1 MADVR
6 CQMCGKPNPPEL
18 EECQFCGARIK
29 PVLASTPADSRP
41 IEAGEEPIS
50 KDASEFEKVKPAEEG
65 SISSAENESPA
76 EPSSDESLHLPS
88 AATPG
93 SDSSKGVPDELS
105 GLGEAASED
114 GEAPDWLASLRS
126 DKPVEPE
133 PVSSVEEEATT
144 ELGDEDW
151 IARLGGEMKAVTP
164 EPPAGGRSAVEA
176 LPESASEGGLP
187 DRLQS
192 LQPSESGVQELPAAS
207 PAISAERETGGPV
220 PAEDLPDWLNQ
231 LEETAAE
238 PEPTPPV
245 GGAESVPDWLS
256 NLRPESGT
264 LAALFGGEPQAE
276 SSSSGETPDQLSP
289 LQADVNAAEA
299 VEKHKDDFGVVSE
312 PAAQTQETGPLPE
325 WLAGID
331 RTAPPSGGTPAL
343 IDIDDE
349 GNPPGEKGETAFSL
363 EAPDWLFKLDPEQG
377 AEKGTEKEEDQ
388 LVPGDLESA
397 ELPSWVQAMRPLESV
412 VAEAMTAP
420 QEDARVTEQ
429 SGPLAGLRGVLPSGP
444 GLGPLRKP
452 PAYSVKLRVS
462 DGQQR
467 YAAYLDRLVT
477 GETKPRAVGTK
488 RLTSNRLWRWLIALL
503 LILAV
508 GVPLFRGVQVAP
520 ETSSLS
526 SDKGAAFTLIGGL
539 PADTPVLIV
548 FDYDP
553 ALSGELEATAAPFI
567 GKLLRKGTPLAF
579 ISTSPTGPA
588 LAERFMQ
595 TTPLVSSHQ
604 YRRGEQYVNLGYLA
618 GGPAGMLYFA
628 GDPTAAM
635 PTTVDGKPAWETGPL
650 QGIQGLSNFA
660 AFILLTDNADTGRNW
675 IEQVGPRL
683 GNTPMIMII
692 STQAEPLVRPY
703 FDSGQLKGLVSGL
716 ADAKIYEQ
724 SDNRPGLAH
733 LYWSSFSIGT
743 LVAVLLIVIG
753 AIWSAVTGWRARR
766 RNPGEEA

>member
-29 PVLASTPADSRP
+29 PILASTPVDSRP
-41 IEAGEEPIS
+41 IEAEEEPIG

-65 SISSAENESPA
+65 PISSAENESPA
-76 EPSSDESLHLPS
+76 ELSSDKSLPLPS

-93 SDSSKGVPDELS
+93 SDSSKGLPGGLP
-105 GLGEAASED
+105 GLGEAASE
-114 GEAPDWLASLRS
+114 GEETPDWLAGLRS
-126 DKPVEPE
+126 DE
-133 PVSSVEEEATT
+133 SVESAPASDAEEAAA
-144 ELGDEDW
+144 ELGNEDW
-151 IARLGGEMKAVTP
+151 IARLGDEMKAVTP
-164 EPPAGGRSAVEA
+164 EPPAGGQPAVEA
-176 LPESASEGGLP
+176 LTESASEGGLL

-192 LQPSESGVQELPAAS
+192 LQLSESGVQEPPAAS
-207 PAISAERETGGPV
+207 PAISAEREDGGPV
-220 PAEDLPDWLNQ
+220 PAEDMPDWLNQ
-231 LEETAAE
+231 PEETAAE
-238 PEPTPPV
+238 PEPTPSV

-256 NLRPESGT
+256 SLRPESGT
-264 LAALFGGEPQAE
+264 LAALFGSEPQAE
-276 SSSSGETPDQLSP
+276 SSPSGETPDQLSP

-299 VEKHKDDFGVVSE
+299 VEKHKDDIGVVSE

-343 IDIDDE
+343 IDDE

-363 EAPDWLFKLDPEQG
+363 EAPDWLFKLNPEQG
-377 AEKGTEKEEDQ
+377 AEKGTEKEENQ
-388 LVPGDLESA
+388 LAPGDLESA

-412 VAEAMTAP
+412 VAEAMTSP

-429 SGPLAGLRGVLPSGP
+429 TGPLAGLRGVLPSGP

-520 ETSSLS
+520 ETSSLL
-526 SDKGAAFTLIGGL
+526 SDKGAASTLIGGL
-539 PADTPVLIV
+539 PENIPVLIA

-567 GKLLRKGTPLAF
+567 DKLLRKGTPLAF

-628 GDPTAAM
+628 GDPTNAM

-650 QGIQGLSNFA
+650 QGVQGLSHFA

-692 STQAEPLVRPY
+692 STQAEPLMRPY

-716 ADAKIYEQ
+716 ADAMIYEQ

-733 LYWSSFSIGT
+733 LYWSSFSVGT
-743 LVAVLLIVIG
+743 LVAALLIVIG

>member
-29 PVLASTPADSRP
+29 PVLASTPVDSRP

-50 KDASEFEKVKPAEEG
+50 KDASEFEKVEPAEKG
-65 SISSAENESPA
+65 PISSAESESPA
-76 EPSSDESLHLPS
+76 EPSSDKSLPLPS

-93 SDSSKGVPDELS
+93 SDSSKNLPDELS
-105 GLGEAASED
+105 GPGEAASK
-114 GEAPDWLASLRS
+114 GEETSDWLAGLRS

-133 PVSSVEEEATT
+133 PVSSVEEEAAA
-144 ELGDEDW
+144 ELGNEDW
-151 IARLGGEMKAVTP
+151 IARLGGEMQSVTP
-164 EPPAGGRSAVEA
+164 EPPADGRSAVEA
-176 LPESASEGGLP
+176 LPESDSGAQEPPAASQGGGNL
-187 DRLQS
+187 
-192 LQPSESGVQELPAAS
+192 SEWLSELPATL
-207 PAISAERETGGPV
+207 AESEVERPIPT
-220 PAEDLPDWLNQ
+220 EDLSDQWNQ
-231 LEETAAE
+231 PEKKAAE

-264 LAALFGGEPQAE
+264 LAALFVSEPQAE

-289 LQADVNAAEA
+289 LQADVNAAET

-343 IDIDDE
+343 IDDE

-363 EAPDWLFKLDPEQG
+363 EAPDWLFKLNPEQG
-377 AEKGTEKEEDQ
+377 AEKGTEKEENQ
-388 LVPGDLESA
+388 LAPGDLESA

-412 VAEAMTAP
+412 VAEVMTSP

-429 SGPLAGLRGVLPSGP
+429 TGPLAGLRGVLPSGP

-452 PAYSVKLRVS
+452 LAYSVKLRVS

-477 GETKPRAVGTK
+477 GETKPRTVGTK
-488 RLTSNRLWRWLIALL
+488 RLTSNRLWRWLIAVL

-526 SDKGAAFTLIGGL
+526 SDKGAASTLIGGL
-539 PADTPVLIV
+539 PANIPVLIA

-567 GKLLRKGTPLAF
+567 DNLLRKGTPLAF

-628 GDPTAAM
+628 GDPTDAM

-650 QGIQGLSNFA
+650 QGVQGLSNFA

-692 STQAEPLVRPY
+692 STQAEPLMRPY

-716 ADAKIYEQ
+716 ADAEIYEQ

-733 LYWSSFSIGT
+733 LYWSSFSVGT
-743 LVAVLLIVIG
+743 LVAALLIAIG

>member
-29 PVLASTPADSRP
+29 PVLASTPVDSRP
-41 IEAGEEPIS
+41 IEAGEKPIS
-50 KDASEFEKVKPAEEG
+50 KDASEFEKAKPIEEGPIYPAESE
-65 SISSAENESPA
+65 SSAE
-76 EPSSDESLHLPS
+76 PSLDKSLPLPS
-88 AATPG
+88 AMTPG
-93 SDSSKGVPDELS
+93 SDSQGLSDELS
-105 GLGEAASED
+105 GPGEAASK
-114 GEAPDWLASLRS
+114 GEETSDWLAGLRS

-133 PVSSVEEEATT
+133 PVSSVEEEAAA
-144 ELGDEDW
+144 ELGNEDW
-151 IARLGGEMKAVTP
+151 ITRLGGEMQSVTP
-164 EPPAGGRSAVEA
+164 EPPAGGQPAFEA
-176 LPESASEGGLP
+176 PPESSSEGGLP

-192 LQPSESGVQELPAAS
+192 LQPSESGVQEPPAAS

-220 PAEDLPDWLNQ
+220 PAEDMPGWLNQ
-231 LEETAAE
+231 LEEPPAE

-256 NLRPESGT
+256 NFRPESGT
-264 LAALFGGEPQAE
+264 LAALFGSEPQAE
-276 SSSSGETPDQLSP
+276 SSSFGETPDQLSP
-289 LQADVNAAEA
+289 LQADVNAAET

-331 RTAPPSGGTPAL
+331 RTAPQSGGTPAL
-343 IDIDDE
+343 IDDE
-349 GNPPGEKGETAFSL
+349 GNPPGEKGEMAFSL
-363 EAPDWLFKLDPEQG
+363 EAPDWLFKLNPEQG
-377 AEKGTEKEEDQ
+377 TEKGTEKEENQ
-388 LVPGDLESA
+388 LAPGDLESA

-412 VAEAMTAP
+412 VAEAMTSP

-429 SGPLAGLRGVLPSGP
+429 TGPLAGLRGVLPSGP

-488 RLTSNRLWRWLIALL
+488 RLTSNRLWRWLIAVL

-508 GVPLFRGVQVAP
+508 GAPLFRGVQVAP

-526 SDKGAAFTLIGGL
+526 SDKGATSTLIGGL
-539 PADTPVLIV
+539 PADIPVLIA

-567 GKLLRKGTPLAF
+567 DELLRKGTPLAF

-628 GDPTAAM
+628 GDPTDAM

-650 QGIQGLSNFA
+650 QGVQGLSNFA

-692 STQAEPLVRPY
+692 STQAEPLMRPY

-716 ADAKIYEQ
+716 ADAEIYEQ

-733 LYWSSFSIGT
+733 LYWSSFSVGT
-743 LVAVLLIVIG
+743 LVAALLIVIG